1 MTAADPVPALL
12 ACEDIHIR
20 LGGRPILEG
29 ISVSI
34 RAGEILGVVGPN
46 GAGKTTLFEV
56 LSGRYVPDRGR
67 VVLGGQDITSLKL
80 FARARLGLGRTYQSP
95 VVPDALTVAEVFR
108 AARQAYRPFLTRFH
122 AEWAAEKVG
131 LRVPMSALAGS
142 LETLNRRKLLLACLL
157 MRRPRV
163 MLLDEPAA
171 GLINAEIDELDGIIR
186 HFARE
191 MNIGVMLVE
200 HRLELLSAIAD
211 RVVVLDLGKLIAEG
225 DPAAGVRRSPRARRL
240 FRGRGGMSDVLQI
253 EDLSAG
259 YGPLGVLHSV
269 NLTVRAGERI
279 GIVGLNGHGKS
290 TLLRAIAGL
299 TGWQSGSIK
308 LNGVEIGG
316 TRTQGP
322 GRYTHKIVRMGLALM
337 PQGDALF
344 HGLSVADHLDSGAYT
359 KRAWRERKQR
369 RERVL
374 RSSCRCA
381 SCWTSR
387 WASSPAASGAW
398 SAWRAG

>member
-29 ISVSI
+29 ITVSI
-34 RAGEILGVVGPN
+34 RAGENLGVVGPN

-122 AEWAAEKVG
+122 AEWAAEQVG
-131 LRVPMSALAGS
+131 LHVPMNALAGS

-157 MRRPRV
+157 MRRPRA

-225 DPAAGVRRSPRARRL
+225 DPASVFDDPR
-240 FRGRGGMSDVLQI
+240 
-253 EDLSAG
+253 
-259 YGPLGVLHSV
+259 
-269 NLTVRAGERI
+269 VRAAYFE
-279 GIVGLNGHGKS
+279 
-290 TLLRAIAGL
+290 
-299 TGWQSGSIK
+299 
-308 LNGVEIGG
+308 VE
-316 TRTQGP
+316 
-322 GRYTHKIVRMGLALM
+322 
-337 PQGDALF
+337 
-344 HGLSVADHLDSGAYT
+344 
-359 KRAWRERKQR
+359 
-369 RERVL
+369 
-374 RSSCRCA
+374 
-381 SCWTSR
+381 
-387 WASSPAASGAW
+387 AA
-398 SAWRAG
+398 